1 MRFKDLGAEDV
12 GESESLRNRD
22 PVTGQ
27 EHINITDQELT
38 ATPPL
43 EDSPDYRD
51 ILPDQIQEFRRGEG
65 EDEEEQEEIT
75 ARPREPLRPMPPN
88 DLPEG

>member
-27 EHINITDQELT
+27 EHINFTDQELSMS
-38 ATPPL
+38 PPL
-43 EDSPDYRD
+43 EEAPDYRD
-51 ILPDQIQEFRRGEG
+51 ILPDQIHEFARG
-65 EDEEEQEEIT
+65 DEEDQEKEIT
-75 ARPREPLRPMPPN
+75 ARPHEPLRPMPPN

>member
-1 MRFKDLGAEDV
+1 MRFKDLASEDV
-12 GESESLRNRD
+12 GESESLRTRD

-27 EHINITDQELT
+27 EHINFTDQELS

-43 EDSPDYRD
+43 EDTPDYQD
-51 ILPDQIQEFRRGEG
+51 IMPDQIHEFRRGDE
-65 EDEEEQEEIT
+65 EDEEREIT
-75 ARPREPLRPMPPN
+75 ARPNEPLRPMPPN

>member
-1 MRFKDLGAEDV
+1 MRFKDLGSEDV

-27 EHINITDQELT
+27 EHINFTDQELS

-51 ILPDQIQEFRRGEG
+51 ILPDQIHEFGRGEG
-65 EDEEEQEEIT
+65 EDEEQEEIT
-75 ARPREPLRPMPPN
+75 ARPREQLRPMPPN

>member
-1 MRFKDLGAEDV
+1 MRFKDLASEDV
-12 GESESLRNRD
+12 GESESLRTRD

-27 EHINITDQELT
+27 EHINFTDQELS

-43 EDSPDYRD
+43 EDTPDYQD
-51 ILPDQIQEFRRGEG
+51 IMPDQIHEFRRGDE
-65 EDEEEQEEIT
+65 EDEEREIT
-75 ARPREPLRPMPPN
+75 ARPNEPLRPMPPH